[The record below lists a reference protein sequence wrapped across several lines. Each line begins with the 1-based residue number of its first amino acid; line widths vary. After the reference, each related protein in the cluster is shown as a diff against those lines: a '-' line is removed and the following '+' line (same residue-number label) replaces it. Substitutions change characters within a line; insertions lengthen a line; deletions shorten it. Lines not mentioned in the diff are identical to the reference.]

1 MQSIGLNSQTD
12 NRETI
17 VVRKISDAWIGIQA
31 PQSVCYELREY
42 FSFRVNGCEFMPKY
56 QDGTWDGYIRV
67 FDGWRK
73 RMPAGHVWSL
83 ADFGEKFGYDVEFHD
98 GLTIQDEL
106 SVHEAEN
113 FCNSLK
119 LPFKPHDHQ
128 LHAFISLV
136 QDRRG
141 LLLSPTSSGKSMI
154 AYLLCHWYANKKIL
168 IIVPTKNLVSQMKT
182 DFIDY
187 GADSDS
193 IYRRKVDK
201 NDKARITVTTW
212 QGIQRL
218 TNKFYEDYDVII
230 GDEAHGFKAK
240 SLSKIMEN
248 AENVEYR
255 FGMTGTLDGE
265 EVNEM
270 ILVGHFGRV
279 RQMITTKE
287 MIDRGLA
294 SKFKVDALILRHSEE
309 ERRKMFGSKY
319 QDEVKYILE
328 HEGRNRFVKNLA
340 LSLEGN
346 VLVMFNRIEHGEALY
361 ESMKGQGKDVYLV
374 HGGVDAEDREAIRGF
389 MEKNSNC
396 ITVASAGT
404 FSTGA
409 NVRNLHHIIGCG
421 LGKSRIRVYQTIGRS
436 LRLAKEKSLAKMYDI
451 ADDIR
456 WKSHTNYTLIHFG
469 ERLKMYMEEEFEYKI
484 YNINI

>member
-1 MQSIGLNSQTD
+1 MQLTGLSSPTG
-12 NRETI
+12 NRERI
-17 VVRKISDAWIGIQA
+17 EVRKINASWIRVDA
-31 PQSVCYELREY
+31 PTSVCYELREY
-42 FSFRVNGCEFMPKY
+42 FSFKVDGCEFMPKY
-56 QDGTWDGYIRV
+56 RDGSWDGYIRV
-67 FDGWRK
+67 FDMWRK

-83 ADFGEKFGYDVEFHD
+83 IEFAKKFDYDVEFHD
-98 GLTIQDEL
+98 GLTIQDEM
-106 SVHEAEN
+106 SVHEAKE
-113 FCNSLK
+113 FCKSLN
-119 LPFKPHDHQ
+119 LPFPPHDHQ

-136 QDRRG
+136 QDKRG
-141 LLLSPTSSGKSMI
+141 LLLSPTSSGKSYI
-154 AYLLCHWYANKKIL
+154 AYLLTQWYGDQKNL

-187 GADSDS
+187 GADPNT

-201 NDKARITVTTW
+201 NEEARITVTTW
-212 QGIQRL
+212 QGIQKQPK
-218 TNKFYEDYDVII
+218 KFYHNYGVII

-240 SLSKIMEN
+240 SLSNIMEN
-248 AENVEYR
+248 AEGVEYR
-255 FGMTGTLDGE
+255 FGMTGTLDGT

-287 MIDRGLA
+287 MIDKGLA

-309 ERRKMFGSKY
+309 ERRQMSGAKY
-319 QDEVKYILE
+319 AEELKYILK
-328 HEGRNRFVKNLA
+328 HERRNRFVKNLA
-340 LSLEGN
+340 LSLKGN

-361 ESMKGQGKDVYLV
+361 ELMKGQGKDVHLI
-374 HGGVDAEDREAIRGF
+374 HGGVAAEDREAIRSL
-389 MEKNSNC
+389 MEKSNNC
-396 ITVASAGT
+396 ITVASSGT

-436 LRLAKEKSLAKMYDI
+436 LRLATEKVLAKMYDI
-451 ADDIR
+451 ADDLR
-456 WKSHTNYTLIHFG
+456 WKSHTNYTLKHFT
-469 ERLKMYMEEEFEYKI
+469 ERLQMYSNEEFEYKI